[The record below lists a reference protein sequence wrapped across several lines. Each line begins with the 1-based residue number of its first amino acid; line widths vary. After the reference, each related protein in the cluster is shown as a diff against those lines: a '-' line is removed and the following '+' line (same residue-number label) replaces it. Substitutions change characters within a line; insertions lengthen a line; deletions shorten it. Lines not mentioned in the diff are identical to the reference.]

1 MHVTPQGAS
10 SFPPDLDDDQI
21 RRQLAYALG
30 RHWTIAIEHADDPHA
45 SNVCWETWGA
55 PVRDTDVA
63 RAVDELKA
71 CRAAHP
77 DRYVHVVAFDASRGS
92 DTVRLSFLAQR
103 PPVEP
108 AFDLLRERV
117 EGRRVRYTLRP
128 RRAAVSA
135 S

>member
-10 SFPPDLDDDQI
+10 SFPPDLDDDQMQ
-21 RRQLAYALG
+21 RQLAYALA
-30 RHWTIAIEHADDPHA
+30 RRWAIAIEHADDPHA

-55 PVRDTDVA
+55 PLLGPDVS
-63 RAVDELKA
+63 RAVEELRA

-77 DRYVHVVAFDASRGS
+77 DRYIHVVAFDPSRGG

-108 AFDLLRERV
+108 TFDLLRETC
-117 EGRRVRYTLRP
+117 EGQRVRYTLRA
-128 RRAAVSA
+128 RRAARDRS
-135 S
+135 